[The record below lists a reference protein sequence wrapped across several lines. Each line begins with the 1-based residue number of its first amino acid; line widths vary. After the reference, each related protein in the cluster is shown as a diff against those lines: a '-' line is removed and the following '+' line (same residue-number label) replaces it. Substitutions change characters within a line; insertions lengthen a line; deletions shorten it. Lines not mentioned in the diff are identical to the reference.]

1 MINGQN
7 VHRGFFRKSIGRM
20 TIRHWMGTIA
30 VVAIVLA
37 LIGRAASAWQRW
49 SAMASANVAYEK
61 ENAYFNEGR
70 ARLARTLMA
79 SERFMYE
86 EIRLYPGRANRA
98 AALSAHV
105 RRCGELVKSYHNA
118 FGIYSETD
126 DEITEAREMIQASI
140 RKVSSAEE

>member
-1 MINGQN
+1 
-7 VHRGFFRKSIGRM
+7 M
-20 TIRHWMGTIA
+20 TIRRWLGTIA
-30 VVAIVLA
+30 VVAVGLT
-37 LIGRAASAWQRW
+37 LIGRGASAWQRW

-105 RRCGELVKSYHNA
+105 RRCGELIESYHNA
-118 FGIYSETD
+118 FGIYSETEH
-126 DEITEAREMIQASI
+126 EIIEAREMIQASI
-140 RKVSSAEE
+140 RNVSSTEE